1 MITLTSFWEGQ
12 ARPTPAW
19 SAARW
24 APDFAKQWPVA
35 EWARPQ
41 RPDGSAIKL
50 RDFGED
56 PVPAY
61 TEYMMQLYR
70 DRWPAIKA
78 WLDEYSDTDLSLC
91 CWCPRTA
98 TAKRQIEQ
106 FGTFHCHLFTVSE
119 VLAGTEQDWRFGT
132 AHDEGM
138 VR

>member
-1 MITLTSFWEGQ
+1 MITLTSFWEGR
-12 ARPTPAW
+12 ARKVHPI

-24 APDFAKQWPVA
+24 APDFAKGWDTA
-35 EWARPQ
+35 EWAKPQ
-41 RPDGSAIKL
+41 RPDGTAIKL

-56 PVPAY
+56 PIPAY

-78 WLDEYSDTDLSLC
+78 WLGEYSEDVALC

-106 FGTFHCHLFTVSE
+106 FGTFHCHLYTVSL
-119 VLAGTEQDWRFGT
+119 VLRGAEQDWRFGT
-132 AHDEGM
+132 AHSEGM